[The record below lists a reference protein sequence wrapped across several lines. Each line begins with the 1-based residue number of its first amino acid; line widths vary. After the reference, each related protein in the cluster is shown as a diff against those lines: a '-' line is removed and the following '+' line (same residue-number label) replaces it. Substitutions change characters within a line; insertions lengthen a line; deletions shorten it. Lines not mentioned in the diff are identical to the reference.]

1 MRNVILVVAG
11 LVLLRIWGID
21 VTSLAADGT
30 PGARLL
36 RGAVDAVLILLVAD
50 LGLHALRATLDRRL
64 DAADDGLD
72 PDQASRRAR
81 LRTLLPIVRNVA
93 MIVIMLMAV
102 LTVLGSLGVEIG
114 PLLAG
119 AGVVGVAIGFGAQTL
134 VKDIISGFFFLLDD
148 AFRVGE
154 YIESG
159 SYKGVVESFSLR
171 SVKLRHHR
179 GPLYTVPFGSLGA
192 IVNHSRDWVI
202 DRLYVNVTYDTDLD
216 LVKRLV
222 KAIGRQLAEEP
233 AFAGDILETLKL
245 QGVDE
250 MGDFAIKLRMKM
262 RTRPGRQFMVRRRAY
277 GMIKTAFKDNGV
289 NFGVPTVQVRDVEHG
304 VAAAA
309 ATLAGP
315 DRAGA

>member
-1 MRNVILVVAG
+1 
-11 LVLLRIWGID
+11 
-21 VTSLAADGT
+21 
-30 PGARLL
+30 
-36 RGAVDAVLILLVAD
+36 
-50 LGLHALRATLDRRL
+50 
-64 DAADDGLD
+64 
-72 PDQASRRAR
+72 

-179 GPLYTVPFGSLGA
+179 GPLYTVPFRSLGA

-202 DRLYVNVTYDTDLD
+202 PER
-216 LVKRLV
+216 
-222 KAIGRQLAEEP
+222 
-233 AFAGDILETLKL
+233 
-245 QGVDE
+245 
-250 MGDFAIKLRMKM
+250 
-262 RTRPGRQFMVRRRAY
+262 
-277 GMIKTAFKDNGV
+277 
-289 NFGVPTVQVRDVEHG
+289 
-304 VAAAA
+304 
-309 ATLAGP
+309 TLAVHKRTSP
-315 DRAGA
+315 RP

>member
-1 MRNVILVVAG
+1 MLSASASISR
-11 LVLLRIWGID
+11 
-21 VTSLAADGT
+21 AAAT
-30 PGARLL
+30 
-36 RGAVDAVLILLVAD
+36 
-50 LGLHALRATLDRRL
+50 RAW
-64 DAADDGLD
+64 
-72 PDQASRRAR
+72 S
-81 LRTLLPIVRNVA
+81 
-93 MIVIMLMAV
+93 
-102 LTVLGSLGVEIG
+102 
-114 PLLAG
+114 
-119 AGVVGVAIGFGAQTL
+119 
-134 VKDIISGFFFLLDD
+134 K
-148 AFRVGE
+148 
-154 YIESG
+154 
-159 SYKGVVESFSLR
+159 SFSLR